1 MMFKRLVSGL
11 PFSPALV
18 GQLGFYAKR
27 LKKEEASRRLG
38 LIFTAM
44 ALIVQ
49 SFAVFAPPSP
59 ANAAST
65 SAFIDGGVNNVS
77 DILKVYDN
85 PAKDFKKIMTYA
97 GITRSEIV
105 ALKDSSINSKQ
116 YGTGSTAWLTWGR
129 TSRFSAAEGEVR
141 HDIDGTIVY
150 SKPLWL
156 YDSTSWTIPHGSK
169 YSAFVGS
176 SAKMGAFAIIK
187 DCGNLVTRKIPV
199 PQPVYVT
206 VCRPG
211 VGVITI
217 LESNRRSTDLPADDP
232 ACKPTRIT
240 VCRPGVGVITILSTE
255 KRATDL
261 PADDPACK
269 PKIPTATCVALSEPT
284 RIERTRF
291 SFDASAATTNGATI
305 SKYTFVVK
313 KNNAQGAVVLSKDV
327 ASTATALNNVVL
339 DIKDSGDYYVEVV
352 VTASVRV
359 TTSAKCTQ
367 TLTVVPP
374 EKCPVKPDIPITSKE
389 CQPCPGNDK
398 LWYKDA
404 DCAEKVGSSKEAT
417 NLSQNGQLATKVTAN
432 ASDRIQFVLNM
443 YNIGKVTAT
452 LDFTENMSDVLEYSN
467 LYDNGG
473 AALVTKNG
481 VKYLN
486 WGKVTIKPGEKVSR
500 SFTVKVNDT
509 IPLTARGT
517 AEPGSYDCIMTNTF
531 GNTINI
537 RMNCPAPKIV
547 EKVVEQL
554 PNTGPTENIL
564 FSGIVSAIVI
574 FFYARSRQ
582 LGAEVRLI
590 RKDFNAGSL

>member
-27 LKKEEASRRLG
+27 LKREEASRRLG
-38 LIFTAM
+38 LMFTIM

-65 SAFIDGGVNNVS
+65 SAFIDGGVNKVT

-85 PAKDFKKIMTYA
+85 PTKDFKKIMTYA
-97 GITRSEIV
+97 GITRSEIA
-105 ALKDSSINSKQ
+105 ALEDSSINSKQ

-129 TSRFSAAEGEVR
+129 TSRFSAAQGEVR

-217 LESNRRSTDLPADDP
+217 LESNRRSTDLAADDP
-232 ACKPTRIT
+232 ACKPTHIT

-255 KRATDL
+255 KRSTDL
-261 PADDPACK
+261 AADDPACK
-269 PKIPTATCVALSEPT
+269 PKVPTATCIALSEPT

-291 SFDASAATTNGATI
+291 SFDASAATANGATI

-313 KNNAQGAVVLSKDV
+313 KNSAKGAVVLSKDII
-327 ASTATALNNVVL
+327 STATALNNVVL
-339 DIKDSGDYYVEVV
+339 DIKDSGDYYIEVV
-352 VTASVRV
+352 VTASVKV

-367 TLTVVPP
+367 TLTVLPP
-374 EKCPVKPDIPITSKE
+374 EKCPVKPDIPITNKE
-389 CQPCPGNDK
+389 CQPCPGNNK

-432 ASDRIQFVLNM
+432 ASDRIQFVLSM

-452 LDFTENMSDVLEYSN
+452 LDFTENISDVLEYSN

-473 AALVTKNG
+473 SALVTKNG
-481 VKYLN
+481 VKYLS
-486 WGKVTIKPGEKVSR
+486 WGKVTIKPGEKASR

-564 FSGIVSAIVI
+564 FSGIISAIVI
-574 FFYARSRQ
+574 FFYTRSRQ
-582 LGAEVRLI
+582 LGTEVRLI